1 MIQTYAFNGDADGLC
16 ALQQLRLAAPRA
28 AAAGRETL
36 VTGVK
41 RDIALLDRVAA
52 STGDACT
59 VLDVSL
65 DVNRAGLE
73 KLLAAGVSVRYFDH
87 HFAGEIP
94 AHAGLEAHID
104 LSPNVCTSL
113 IVDRVLDG
121 RCRRWAIAGA
131 YGDSLTA
138 EADALAAAAGIAPE
152 AAQRLK
158 ALGIAVNYN
167 AYGETVDD
175 LHVPPV
181 ELAAAMLP
189 FGDPLEFADSS
200 AACKQL
206 ADGMKDDME
215 LAKRLTPAR
224 EVPGAIVFMLPDAAW
239 ARRASGTLANDKA
252 KAHDGSAVAIVS
264 PKTDGGYLVSVRVP
278 RDFSV
283 SAEAFCRRFPTGGG
297 RKTAAGINHLP
308 SEEFES
314 FATAFEQQFRA
325 GIST

>member
-1 MIQTYAFNGDADGLC
+1 MNQTYAFNGDADGLC

-28 AAAGRETL
+28 AAGGRETL

-52 STGDACT
+52 SAGDACT

-113 IVDRVLDG
+113 IVDRALDG

-158 ALGIAVNYN
+158 ALGIAINYN

-200 AACKQL
+200 AACNQL

-224 EVPGAIVFMLPDAAW
+224 QVPGAIVFMLPDAAW

-325 GIST
+325 EIST

>member
-1 MIQTYAFNGDADGLC
+1 MNQTYAFNGDADGLC
-16 ALQQLRLAAPRA
+16 GLQQLRLVAPRA
-28 AAAGRETL
+28 AAAAPETL

-41 RDIALLDRVAA
+41 RDIALLDRVVA
-52 STGDACT
+52 SAGDACT

-65 DVNRAGLE
+65 DVNRGGLE

-87 HFAGEIP
+87 HFAGDIP
-94 AHAGLEAHID
+94 THAGLEAHID

-113 IVDRVLDG
+113 IVDRVLEG
-121 RCRRWAIAGA
+121 RCRPWAIVGA

-138 EADALAAAAGIAPE
+138 EADGLAAAAGIAPE
-152 AAQRLK
+152 AAHRLK
-158 ALGIAVNYN
+158 ALGVAINYN

-175 LHVPPV
+175 LHVAPV
-181 ELAAAMLP
+181 ELAAAMRP

-200 AACKQL
+200 AACKRL

-224 EVPGAIVFMLPDAAW
+224 QVPGAIVFMLPDAAW

-308 SEEFES
+308 SEEFET

-325 GIST
+325 GITT